1 MAAKLVA
8 EEGMLK
14 GLVLSLDE
22 GDQWVIGRDPDAS
35 QLIIEDSSVSR
46 RHALCRKT
54 DEGIVIEN
62 LSSTNPIQIN
72 DVDITEPTLLH
83 HGDSVKI
90 GNGVFRFYS
99 EPSAQLVQET
109 QETLNPADLEEIL
122 PPETAETPH
131 ADPKNVEELHD
142 SIYEETSTEDKAA
155 IAEINFDLTETGRWL
170 LKVIGG
176 PNNGAEF
183 TMQTGNS
190 YLVGTD
196 PNSCDIVF
204 HDNSVSRQHCRISV
218 NEDDTISIEDLKS
231 RNNTLVDGKPLENK
245 QKLVPNTIVTAGT
258 TSFVVYDREGEMQTI
273 ISPLLPSIVK
283 FLQQDEARKA
293 EEEAAAAGTKETEE
307 APVEEAVPE
316 QPKEPHH
323 SHLGAFLLLGIIS
336 GLMVIIGLGVSS
348 LMRSEPVVVQ
358 EQVDTDAI
366 LKAAMANFPDVKYQF
381 IKPLGRLNLVGHV
394 LTASDKNEL
403 LYNLQGLNF
412 IKSIDDKDVVI
423 DQGVAGEINQVLA
436 KNPAWRGI
444 SVQVPEP
451 GHFVLSGYLQ
461 SRKQAE
467 QIWDYISNNFS
478 YLDLLDRRMIVEEDV
493 IIQANQALQ
502 QIGLKDI
509 TAQMS
514 NGELTLT
521 GNITQN
527 KTADLNKLVPQLKN
541 IQGVRAVKNFVV
553 ELQPEQ
559 SMINVSDR
567 YEVTGFA
574 QKGGVNMNVVINGRV
589 LSRGDSLDG
598 MVITSIKPNV
608 IFLEKDGTKFRIDY
622 NR

>member
-8 EEGMLK
+8 EEGVLK
-14 GLVLSLDE
+14 GLVLNLDE

-35 QLIIEDSSVSR
+35 QLIVEDSSVSR

-54 DEGIVIEN
+54 DEGMVIEN
-62 LSSTNPIQIN
+62 LSSTNPILIN
-72 DVDITEPTLLH
+72 DAETNGPTLLH
-83 HGDSVKI
+83 NGDSVKI

-109 QETLNPADLEEIL
+109 TDLEEIL
-122 PPETAETPH
+122 PPESHETPH
-131 ADPKNVEELHD
+131 AETVDTEELHNT
-142 SIYEETSTEDKAA
+142 IYEENTPEDKAA
-155 IAEINFDLTETGRWL
+155 LAEINFDLTETGRWL

-176 PNNGAEF
+176 PNNGAEY

-196 PNSCDIVF
+196 PNSCDVIF
-204 HDNSVSRQHCRISV
+204 HDNSVSRQHCRISI
-218 NEDDTISIEDLKS
+218 NEDDSLSIEDLKS
-231 RNNTLVDGKPLENK
+231 RNNTLVDGKPLEGK
-245 QKLVPNTIVTAGT
+245 QKLIPNSIVTTGT

-293 EEEAAAAGTKETEE
+293 EEEATAAAKKEAEE
-307 APVEEAVPE
+307 EPAVEEEKPE
-316 QPKEPHH
+316 TPKEPHH

-336 GLMVIIGLGVSS
+336 GLMVIIGLGVTS

-366 LKAAMANFPDVKYQF
+366 LKTAMANFPDVKYQF

-403 LYNLQGLNF
+403 LYNLQGLSF

-502 QIGLKDI
+502 QVGLRDI

-514 NGELTLT
+514 NGELTLS

-527 KTADLNKLVPQLKN
+527 KAADLNKLLPQLQN

-608 IFLEKDGTKFRIDY
+608 IFLEKDGVKYRIDY

>member
-8 EEGMLK
+8 EEGVLK
-14 GLVLSLDE
+14 GLVLNLDE

-35 QLIIEDSSVSR
+35 QLIVEDSSVSR
-46 RHALCRKT
+46 RHVLCRKT

-62 LSSTNPIQIN
+62 LSSTNPIQVN
-72 DVDITEPTLLH
+72 GTDIAEPVLLH
-83 HGDSVKI
+83 EGDSVTI
-90 GNGVFRFYS
+90 GNGIFRFYT
-99 EPSAQLVQET
+99 EPSAQLVQE
-109 QETLNPADLEEIL
+109 PADLEEIL
-122 PPETAETPH
+122 PPESAETPH
-131 ADPKNVEELHD
+131 ADPEIAKELHET
-142 SIYEETSTEDKAA
+142 IYEENSPEEKAA
-155 IAEINFDLTETGRWL
+155 LAEINFDLTETGRWL

-176 PNNGAEF
+176 PNNGAEY

-196 PNSCDIVF
+196 PNSCDVIF
-204 HDNSVSRQHCRISV
+204 HDNSVSRQHCRISI
-218 NEDDTISIEDLKS
+218 NEDDTILIEDLKS

-245 QKLVPNTIVTAGT
+245 QKLIPNAIVTTGT

-293 EEEAAAAGTKETEE
+293 EEEAAAKKSDEA
-307 APVEEAVPE
+307 APVVEEVKPE
-316 QPKEPHH
+316 EPKAPAH

-336 GLMVIIGLGVSS
+336 GLMVVAGLGVTS
-348 LMRSEPVVVQ
+348 LMRSEPVAPQ
-358 EQVDTDAI
+358 EQVDTDPV

-502 QIGLKDI
+502 QVGLKEV
-509 TAQMS
+509 TTQMT

-521 GNITQN
+521 GNIPQS
-527 KTADLNKLVPQLKN
+527 KTADLNKLIPKLQQ
-541 IQGVRAVKNFVV
+541 IQGVRSVKNFVI
-553 ELQPEQ
+553 EIQPEQ

-608 IFLEKDGTKFRIDY
+608 IFLEKDGTKYRIDY

>member
-8 EEGMLK
+8 EEGVLK
-14 GLVLSLDE
+14 GLVLNLDE
-22 GDQWVIGRDPDAS
+22 GEQWVIGRDPDAS
-35 QLIIEDSSVSR
+35 QLIVEDSSVSR

-54 DEGIVIEN
+54 DDGIVIEN
-62 LSSTNPIQIN
+62 LSSTTPVQVNG
-72 DVDITEPTLLH
+72 VDIQSPTLLQL
-83 HGDSVKI
+83 GDAVKI
-90 GNGVFRFYS
+90 GNSVFHFYT
-99 EPSAQLVQET
+99 EPSAQLVQE
-109 QETLNPADLEEIL
+109 NDLEEIL
-122 PPETAETPH
+122 PPDTEDTPH
-131 ADPKNVEELHD
+131 AEPKAADEVHN
-142 SIYEETSTEDKAA
+142 SIYDENSPEDKAA
-155 IAEINFDLTETGRWL
+155 LAEINFDLTETGRWL

-176 PNNGAEF
+176 PNNGAEY

-196 PNSCDIVF
+196 PHSCDVIF
-204 HDNSVSRQHCRISV
+204 HDNSVSRQHCRLSINS
-218 NEDDTISIEDLKS
+218 DDTVSIEDLKS
-231 RNNTLVDGKPLENK
+231 RNSTLIDGKPLEGK
-245 QKLVPNTIVTAGT
+245 QQLNPNTIVTVGT

-283 FLQQDEARKA
+283 FLQQDEQRKV
-293 EEEAAAAGTKETEE
+293 EEEAASKKEE
-307 APVEEAVPE
+307 APPVVEETQPE
-316 QPKEPHH
+316 PPKEAPH

-336 GLMVIIGLGVSS
+336 GLMVIIGLGVTS
-348 LMRSEPVVVQ
+348 LMRSEPIVVQ
-358 EQVDTDAI
+358 EQVDTDAV
-366 LKAAMANFPDVKYQF
+366 LKTAMANFPDVKYQF

-394 LTASDKNEL
+394 LSASDKNEL

-502 QIGLKDI
+502 SIGLKDV

-521 GNITQN
+521 GNIPQS
-527 KTADLNKLVPQLKN
+527 KTADLNKLVPNLKN
-541 IQGVRAVKNFVV
+541 IQGVRAVKNFVI

-598 MVITSIKPNV
+598 MVITSIKPNA
-608 IFLEKDGTKFRIDY
+608 IFLEKDNVKYRIDY